1 MHHAPNRPS
10 WTRPPETRPAR
21 LRRLAGDGAAL
32 AIGGAMWVVML
43 AGLFG

>member
-1 MHHAPNRPS
+1 MRPAPNRPL
-10 WTRPPETRPAR
+10 WTRPPETRAQR

-32 AIGGAMWVVML
+32 AIGGAMWVVTL